1 MIDFHCHLD
10 LYRDPELAA
19 EDAHKAGVY
28 VLSVTTTPKAWRK
41 TKALAKGK
49 PRIRTALGLHPE
61 LAGDRIGELAL
72 FEALATET
80 RYFGEIGLDG
90 SPQYKSTQELQLRA
104 FDFILRTASTL
115 GGKIL
120 SIHSRRAAGDVLDS
134 LARIPSSG
142 TPVLH
147 WFSGSSKELQR
158 AIRQG
163 CWFSVGPAMLRTTNG
178 RTIAQALP
186 RDRVLTETD
195 GPFAM
200 DRSRPLQPVD
210 AWMAVEELGRVW
222 NLDSAAMRYQLR
234 ENLRVLSASIPDRS
248 GEE

>member
-1 MIDFHCHLD
+1 LIDFHCHLD

-19 EDAHKAGVY
+19 EDANKAGVY

-41 TKALAKGK
+41 TAALAKGK

-72 FEALATET
+72 FEALSTET

-90 SPQYKSTQELQLRA
+90 SPQYKATQGLQLRA
-104 FDFILRTASTL
+104 FESILRTASKL
-115 GGKIL
+115 GGKVL
-120 SIHSRRAAGDVLDS
+120 SIHSRRAAGEVLDVL
-134 LARIPSSG
+134 ARFPSAG

-147 WFSGSSKELQR
+147 WFSGSSKELKQ

-163 CWFSVGPAMLRTTNG
+163 CWFSVGPAMLRTSSG
-178 RTIAQALP
+178 RAIAQALP
-186 RDRVLTETD
+186 KDRVLTETD

-200 DRSRPLQPVD
+200 DRSRPLQPTD
-210 AWMAVEELGRVW
+210 AWMAVEGLGRIW
-222 NLDSAAMRYQLR
+222 NQESASVDHQLR
-234 ENLRVLSASIPDRS
+234 KNLRILSASVPELAD
-248 GEE
+248 